1 VIETETPHSAFS
13 AEAELEWKARADFV
27 GVQKSSCSKKE
38 SVYWT
43 TSYFPVNK
51 KPYFCPYPFTM
62 RNQVYQNI
70 AADHSKG
77 LKKFAVLIDPDEV
90 DAKALNQLVT
100 LGNENHVDYF
110 FVGGS
115 LVIGDY
121 LDTTIKTLKQQT
133 NIPVVIF
140 PGSIQQVNPN
150 ADALLFLSLI
160 SGRNP
165 ELLIGNQVLAA
176 PYVKKSGI
184 EAISTGYILI
194 DGGAPT
200 TVSYISNT
208 NPIPSDKPEI
218 AACTAMAGELLGM
231 KLIYMDAGSGAKR
244 AIPAEVVAAVHKHC
258 DLPIIVGGGIR
269 TPEKAYETCNAGA
282 DIVVVGNAIEKDTS
296 LIKEISFA
304 VHSVTV

>member
-1 VIETETPHSAFS
+1 MLPGKITTGI
-13 AEAELEWKARADFV
+13 FV
-27 GVQKSSCSKKE
+27 CC
-38 SVYWT
+38 
-43 TSYFPVNK
+43 F
-51 KPYFCPYPFTM
+51 
-62 RNQVYQNI
+62 R
-70 AADHSKG
+70 
-77 LKKFAVLIDPDEV
+77 
-90 DAKALNQLVT
+90 
-100 LGNENHVDYF
+100 
-110 FVGGS
+110 
-115 LVIGDY
+115 
-121 LDTTIKTLKQQT
+121 
-133 NIPVVIF
+133 
-140 PGSIQQVNPN
+140 
-150 ADALLFLSLI
+150 
-160 SGRNP
+160 
-165 ELLIGNQVLAA
+165 VLAA

-244 AIPAEVVAAVHKHC
+244 AIPAEVIAAVHKHC

>member
-1 VIETETPHSAFS
+1 MIETETPHSAFS
-13 AEAELEWKARADFV
+13 AEAELEWKARADFA

-38 SVYWT
+38 TVLLGYILLSCQQKT
-43 TSYFPVNK
+43 LFLPLSE
-51 KPYFCPYPFTM
+51 TM

-244 AIPAEVVAAVHKHC
+244 AIPAEVIAAVHKKHTKPAT
-258 DLPIIVGGGIR
+258 LAPILLWWAMPLKKI
-269 TPEKAYETCNAGA
+269 
-282 DIVVVGNAIEKDTS
+282 
-296 LIKEISFA
+296 L
-304 VHSVTV
+304 H

>member
-1 VIETETPHSAFS
+1 MQNTVYHKI
-13 AEAELEWKARADFV
+13 AEDRK
-27 GVQKSSCSKKE
+27 
-38 SVYWT
+38 
-43 TSYFPVNK
+43 
-51 KPYFCPYPFTM
+51 
-62 RNQVYQNI
+62 
-70 AADHSKG
+70 KG

-90 DAKALNQLVT
+90 DAKALKQLAEM
-100 LGNENHVDYF
+100 GNENNVDYF

-121 LDTTIKTLKQQT
+121 LENTIKYLKQHS

-140 PGSIQQVNPN
+140 PGSIQQVSPS

-160 SGRNP
+160 SGRNS
-165 ELLIGNQVLAA
+165 EFLIGNQVLAA

-208 NPIPSDKPEI
+208 TPIPADKPEI

-244 AIPAEVVAAVHKHC
+244 AIPTDVIAAVHKNT
-258 DLPIIVGGGIR
+258 DLPIIIGGGIK
-269 TPEKAYETCNAGA
+269 TPEKAYENCCAGA
-282 DIVVVGNAIEKDTS
+282 DIIVVGNAIEKDPS
-296 LIKEISFA
+296 LIREISFA
-304 VHSVTV
+304 IHSASVESSR